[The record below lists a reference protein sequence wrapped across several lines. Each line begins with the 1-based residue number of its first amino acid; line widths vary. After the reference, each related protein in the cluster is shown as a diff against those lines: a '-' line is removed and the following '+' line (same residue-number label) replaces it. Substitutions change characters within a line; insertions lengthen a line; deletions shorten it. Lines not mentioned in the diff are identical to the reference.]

1 MAIYHLSAKV
11 ISRGK
16 GKSATAA
23 AAYRAGE
30 KITDLRTGLT
40 FDYSHR
46 KGIYA
51 TEIIAPDYA
60 PDWVY
65 DRSRLWN
72 EVELFETR
80 KNSRLA
86 REFDIALPVELSHD
100 ELRELVRN
108 FVKEQLISR
117 SLVADLAFHEINSHN
132 PHVHIMLTT
141 RRIEAGGFGAKERD
155 LDKKDFLVKLRES
168 WSEIANRALER
179 AGQEVRIDHRSLEE
193 QGINRIP
200 QIHLG
205 ADVAAMMK
213 RGIATERGEEYLSIS
228 VANQKIKALSGQIT
242 AIQRTIETEKQS
254 TLEAA
259 GKKVAEGVHSIP
271 IGEVDLSIQVA
282 KTTTNSQLEPEVA
295 LTEELATEQGDE
307 RIERERENPIRTE
320 PSNGLD
326 QILDRL
332 RASNQRAEELGE
344 RLSKPSRK
352 AREDRRDSTVA
363 GREGEKLF
371 PNDSNA
377 NREAKNLRDN
387 PTDSNRE
394 ADDRAREFR
403 QLEERIRSSD
413 SKNRKTRKSAGQG
426 LGAIAAQLGE
436 KIQQF
441 ARVISGDS
449 KDIEQRQVR
458 SSELPHRSDRPQ
470 ANRTAQRDLDYPAVH
485 ELSNLG
491 TQPNLSSQRQAASRD
506 QGQGQQQRNPAKP
519 NREEVRNLEPTP
531 PPRPIPLKSDEMRKI
546 VRTATEAIKRYGKG
560 LSNKKTFS
568 NAYYQISLRAVFE
581 TYGWRHYL
589 TVTANDGR
597 GRILV
602 LKGQNSNPSH
612 MDVKENHLSQQ
623 DVNTFEK
630 IQTAL
635 DYYRQIRQ
643 LKQDAQTILR
653 RIGVPDP
660 LHPLKGYGTF
670 EGEKYRIISEEM
682 AFRIIANDGRG
693 EILNYPNDPNVPH
706 PEARAKAYFNPSD
719 VELFRTVANQIEQEQ
734 RDSERQWQKQRETER
749 QLGEELEP

>member
-1 MAIYHLSAKV
+1 MAIYHYSV
-11 ISRGK
+11 SIIGRSSGR
-16 GKSATAA
+16 SATAA

-30 KITDLRTGLT
+30 KISDLRTGQT
-40 FDYSHR
+40 FDYTR
-46 KGIYA
+46 KKGVDA
-51 TEIIAPDYA
+51 TVILAPESA
-60 PDWVY
+60 PNWVKN
-65 DRSRLWN
+65 REQLWN
-72 EVELFETR
+72 EVERVERR
-80 KNSRLA
+80 KDSQLA
-86 REFDIALPVELSHD
+86 REIDVAIPSELSNSQKQ
-100 ELRELVRN
+100 ELVKA
-108 FVKEQLISR
+108 FVTNQFVSKGM
-117 SLVADLAFHEINSHN
+117 VADVAFHHLDSHN
-132 PHVHIMLTT
+132 PHAHILLTM
-141 RRIEAGGFGAKERD
+141 RDISPNGFGKKNRD
-155 LDKKDFLVKLRES
+155 WNRKDLLEEQRSS
-168 WSEIANRALER
+168 WELIANRALEQ
-179 AGQEVRIDHRSLEE
+179 AGLEVRIDHRSLEE

-205 ADVAAMMK
+205 ADVAAMLK
-213 RGIATERGEEYLSIS
+213 RGIATERGEEYLSIQA
-228 VANQKIKALSGQIT
+228 ANQKIKALEGQIT
-242 AIQRTIETEKQS
+242 AIEKTIETEKQS
-254 TLEAA
+254 TLETT
-259 GKKVAEGVHSIP
+259 GKKVAYGVHSIP

-295 LTEELATEQGDE
+295 STEELATEQGDE
-307 RIERERENPIRTE
+307 RTERENPIRTE

-363 GREGEKLF
+363 SREGETLF
-371 PNDSNA
+371 PNDSNS
-377 NREAKNLRDN
+377 NREAKDLRDN

-394 ADDRAREFR
+394 ADDRARGFR
-403 QLEERIRSSD
+403 QLSERIIRSD
-413 SKNRKTRKSAGQG
+413 SKDRKTRKSAGQG

-441 ARVISGDS
+441 AKVILGDS

-458 SSELPHRSDRPQ
+458 SSELALGSDRPQ
-470 ANRTAQRDLDYPAVH
+470 ANRTAQRDLDYPTVH

-531 PPRPIPLKSDEMRKI
+531 PPRPIPLKSDEVRKI
-546 VRTATEAIKRYGKG
+546 VRTATEAIERYGKG
-560 LSNKKTFS
+560 LSNEKTFS
-568 NAYYQISLRAVFE
+568 NSYYQISLQAVFE

-612 MDVKENHLSQQ
+612 MDVKENRLSKQ

-670 EGEKYRIISEEM
+670 EGEKYRIVSEEM

-706 PEARAKAYFNPSD
+706 PEARALANFNLSD